1 MFSFTSINSN
11 PVIMKLITTLR
22 NPILSLTLLL
32 FLGFNGY
39 AQLDLPQASQRASVS
54 QRVGITDITITYS
67 RPSVNGREIW
77 GQLVPYGMNNLGFGT
92 AKESPWRAGANENTT
107 IHFSDEVSIQGKKLE
122 AGTYGLHM
130 VLHENGKV
138 DIIFSKNST
147 AWGSYFYDPAEDAL
161 RVTVDSG
168 QGPHTE
174 LLTYEFSSFDKTSTT
189 AVLRWGEKR
198 IPFDIEVDVTD
209 IVLNQIRKDL
219 QGQKGFTDVNW
230 NQAANWSMNNGG
242 DLEEALAWS
251 EASISAPFIG
261 VKDYGNLQTK
271 AQILEKMGNKAEAD
285 KVMQEAIEIGTVFQV
300 HNYGRQLIASGE
312 KEKALEVFKKNAK
325 MHPNTWPVNYGL
337 ARGYSAMGDYKKAL
351 KHLEKAYELA
361 PQQANKDRVQA
372 NMEKLKKGED
382 IN

>member
-1 MFSFTSINSN
+1 
-11 PVIMKLITTLR
+11 MKLTTTIK
-22 NPILSLTLLL
+22 NPFLLLVFTLLL
-32 FLGFNGY
+32 GFNSYG
-39 AQLDLPQASQRASVS
+39 QLELPQASQRASVS

-67 RPSVNGREIW
+67 RPSVKGREVW

-92 AKESPWRAGANENTT
+92 AEESPWRAGANENTT
-107 IHFSDEVSIQGKKLE
+107 IHFTDEVSIQGKKLG

-138 DIIFSKNST
+138 DLIFSNNST

-161 RVTVDSG
+161 RVTVDSES
-168 QGPHTE
+168 GPHTE
-174 LLTYEFSSFDKTSTT
+174 FLTYEFSSFDKNSTT
-189 AVLRWGEKR
+189 AVLRWAEKR
-198 IPFDIEVDVTD
+198 IPFKIDVDVTD
-209 IVLNQIRKDL
+209 IVLNQVRRDL
-219 QGQKGFTDVNW
+219 QGQKGFTDVSW

-242 DLEEALAWS
+242 DLDEALAWS
-251 EASISAPFIG
+251 EAAISAPFIG
-261 VKDYGNLQTK
+261 VKDYNNLQTK
-271 AQILEKMGNKAEAD
+271 AQILEKMGNKEEAE
-285 KVMQEAIEIGTVFQV
+285 KVMQEAIEMGTVFQV

-351 KHLEKAYELA
+351 KYLEKAYELA
-361 PQQANKDRVQA
+361 PEQANKDRVKA